1 MVLSMIIIFMY
12 VLMFFFAAVTSIISN
27 AVGVAYLTSLI
38 TFSLIFVISHIF
50 VYIVFE
56 LFEQKE
62 KEYVYIPVKSKL
74 FFLDE

>member
-56 LFEQKE
+56 LFEKKE
-62 KEYVYIPVKSKL
+62 KEYVDIPIKSKL